1 MAEPWITDQGVVRL
15 WNDED
20 GWGVID
26 SVRTPGGCWAH
37 FSVVAVAGYR
47 ALTPGQEVELEWESA
62 DHDGFA
68 FRATKVWPAG
78 AEPIDGA
85 QAHAPDGAYSS
96 ALEITLDEG

>member
-37 FSVVAVAGYR
+37 FSVVA
-47 ALTPGQEVELEWESA
+47 
-62 DHDGFA
+62 
-68 FRATKVWPAG
+68 G